1 MEINKIKNTIDNYY
15 YAELLKVYK
24 RHKKKN
30 TNFIESKLKDIKN
43 DEESITETE
52 IIEKIESDKNKTI
65 VFSED
70 YHYKKT
76 WNKLSL
82 VHKNI
87 KAREFVSKLMIKSK
101 EDQKKLERT
110 IIKLIKEK
118 KLTKKDKVNYDSV
131 NGRIISIPDLIHI
144 NGNYFIK
151 I

>member
-1 MEINKIKNTIDNYY
+1 MELIKIKNNIDNHYY
-15 YAELLKVYK
+15 SEILKVFK
-24 RHKKKN
+24 KHKKN
-30 TNFIESKLKDIKN
+30 TDFIISKLNNIKN
-43 DEESITETE
+43 DVESITESE
-52 IIEKIESDKNKTI
+52 ISEKIKSDQQKI
-65 VFSED
+65 VYSED
-70 YHYKKT
+70 YHYKKS

-87 KAREFVSKLMIKSK
+87 KAKEFVSKLMIKNNDDK
-101 EDQKKLERT
+101 IKLEKT

-131 NGRIISIPDLIHI
+131 NGRIISIPDLLHI

>member
-1 MEINKIKNTIDNYY
+1 MELLKIKNNIDNHYY
-15 YAELLKVYK
+15 SEILKVFK
-24 RHKKKN
+24 KHKKN
-30 TNFIESKLKDIKN
+30 TDFIVSKLNKIKN
-43 DEESITETE
+43 DEESITESE
-52 IIEKIESDKNKTI
+52 ISEKINSEPKK
-65 VFSED
+65 VVYSED
-70 YHYKKT
+70 YHYKKS

-87 KAREFVSKLMIKSK
+87 KAKEFVSKLMIKNNDDK
-101 EDQKKLERT
+101 KKLEKT

>member
-1 MEINKIKNTIDNYY
+1 MELQKIKNNIDNHYY
-15 YAELLKVYK
+15 NQLLKTFK
-24 RHKKKN
+24 KHKKN
-30 TNFIESKLKDIKN
+30 TDHIISKLNDIKN

-52 IIEKIESDKNKTI
+52 LSERTNSETNKVIFSDD
-65 VFSED
+65 F
-70 YHYKKT
+70 HYKKT

-87 KAREFVSKLMIKSK
+87 KAKEFVSKLMIKNDDDK
-101 EDQKKLERT
+101 KKLEKT

-151 I
+151 IEK

>member
-1 MEINKIKNTIDNYY
+1 MELLKIKNTIDNHYY
-15 YAELLKVYK
+15 SEILKVFK
-24 RHKKKN
+24 KHKKN
-30 TNFIESKLKDIKN
+30 TDFITSKLNDIKN

-52 IIEKIESDKNKTI
+52 VSERINSEPKKI
-65 VFSED
+65 VYSED
-70 YHYKKT
+70 YHYKKS

-87 KAREFVSKLMIKSK
+87 KAKEFVSKLMIKN
-101 EDQKKLERT
+101 DDDRKKLQKTLIR
-110 IIKLIKEK
+110 LIKEK

>member
-1 MEINKIKNTIDNYY
+1 MELNKIKNNIDNHYY
-15 YAELLKVYK
+15 TELLKVFK
-24 RHKKKN
+24 KHKKN
-30 TNFIESKLKDIKN
+30 SDFIESKLKDIKN

-52 IIEKIESDKNKTI
+52 ITEKIESEKNKKI

-70 YHYKKT
+70 YHYKKS

-87 KAREFVSKLMIKSK
+87 KAKEFVSKLMIKNNDDK
-101 EDQKKLERT
+101 KKLEKT

-131 NGRIISIPDLIHI
+131 NGRIISIPDLIHV

>member
-1 MEINKIKNTIDNYY
+1 MELLKIKNNIDNYY
-15 YAELLKVYK
+15 YTELLKVFKKHK
-24 RHKKKN
+24 RN
-30 TNFIESKLKDIKN
+30 TDYIESKLNEVKN
-43 DEESITETE
+43 DEESITESEISERVKTE
-52 IIEKIESDKNKTI
+52 SNKVI
-65 VFSED
+65 FSED
-70 YHYKKT
+70 YHYKKS

-87 KAREFVSKLMIKSK
+87 KAKEFVSKLMIKNVDDK
-101 EDQKKLERT
+101 KKLEKT

-131 NGRIISIPDLIHI
+131 NGRIVSIPDLIHI